1 MINYK
6 KISLLFIALVLQLC
20 LFAQQ
25 NLTTVTDNNTGLMRS
40 EGKIYVAM
48 TVAITILAGLII
60 FVWRLDK
67 KITSLEKK

>member
-1 MINYK
+1 MTNYK
-6 KISLLFIALVLQLC
+6 KISLLFIAMVLQLC

>member
-1 MINYK
+1 MTNYK
-6 KISLLFIALVLQLC
+6 KISLVFIAMVLQLC

-67 KITSLEKK
+67 KITNLEKK

>member
-1 MINYK
+1 MTNYK
-6 KISLLFIALVLQLC
+6 KISLLFIGLGLQLC

-25 NLTTVTDNNTGLMRS
+25 NTTVVADNNTGLMRS

-48 TVAITILAGLII
+48 VVAITILAGLII

-67 KITSLEKK
+67 KITNLEKK

>member
-1 MINYK
+1 MTNYK
-6 KISLLFIALVLQLC
+6 KISLLFIAMVLQLC

-25 NLTTVTDNNTGLMRS
+25 KLTTVTDNNTGLLRS

-67 KITSLEKK
+67 KITNLEKR

>member
-1 MINYK
+1 MTNYK
-6 KISLLFIALVLQLC
+6 KISLFFIAMGLQLC

-67 KITSLEKK
+67 KITNLEKR